1 MLVTVGDN
9 RAYHLIDI
17 ITGIRKVGPEGINS
31 LINILESIKKHAASV
46 RARAAVPAKQRK
58 GSGSLI

>member
-17 ITGIRKVGPEGINS
+17 ITGIRKVGPERINI
-31 LINILESIKKHAASV
+31 LINILDSIKKHAA
-46 RARAAVPAKQRK
+46 
-58 GSGSLI
+58 